1 MYASCWQYLIK
12 EICLTILI
20 LPFFNSFLALS
31 KMVKEMSSWDTY
43 GSFRQDFLADK
54 KGKLIKT
61 DRVFFNICDYQGLIY
76 APRSIRVERWY
87 HPKVALLKKHLRKKW
102 KKESV
107 CKSLPII
114 NVVFKKIEVEELRYN
129 PIPYIED
136 EEQYFSN
143 LISWKNNFEEQ
154 LLNKHPYLKRSL
166 IRHRKISRHV
176 KVKTIR

>member
-1 MYASCWQYLIK
+1 
-12 EICLTILI
+12 
-20 LPFFNSFLALS
+20 
-31 KMVKEMSSWDTY
+31 MSSCNTY
-43 GSFRQDFLADK
+43 GSFRQDFFADK
-54 KGKLIKT
+54 KEKLIKT
-61 DRVFFNICDYQGLIY
+61 DRVFFNIYDYWELIH

-87 HPKVALLKKHLRKKW
+87 HPKVALLKNHLRKKW

-114 NVVFKKIEVEELRYN
+114 NVVFKKIEEEELCFN
-129 PIPYIED
+129 QILYIED

-143 LISWKNNFEEQ
+143 LISWKNNFEKQ

-166 IRHRKISRHV
+166 IRHRKIYRHV

>member
-1 MYASCWQYLIK
+1 MLD
-12 EICLTILI
+12 
-20 LPFFNSFLALS
+20 NSYTSIFYFFLALS
-31 KMVKEMSSWDTY
+31 KIAKELSYWDTY
-43 GSFRQDFLADK
+43 GSFRQDFLVDK

-61 DRVFFNICDYQGLIY
+61 DRVFFNIYNYWRLIH

-87 HPKVALLKKHLRKKW
+87 HPKVTLLKKTFKKEVEN
-102 KKESV
+102 ESV

-114 NVVFKKIEVEELRYN
+114 NVVFKRIEEEQLCFN

-136 EEQYFSN
+136 EGQYFSN

-154 LLNKHPYLKRSL
+154 LNKHPYLKRSP
-166 IRHRKISRHV
+166 IRHRKIYRHV

>member
-1 MYASCWQYLIK
+1 MAKQTLMQYRTIEHDEIKKYPEKEQIMSLIFRNAK
-12 EICLTILI
+12 RKD
-20 LPFFNSFLALS
+20 FFLVLS
-31 KMVKEMSSWDTY
+31 KIVKEMSSWDTY
-43 GSFRQDFLADK
+43 GSFKQDFLADK

-61 DRVFFNICDYQGLIY
+61 DRVFFNIYDYWGLIH

-102 KKESV
+102 KQESV

-114 NVVFKKIEVEELRYN
+114 NVVFKKIEEEELCFN

-143 LISWKNNFEEQ
+143 LISWKNNFEE
-154 LLNKHPYLKRSL
+154 
-166 IRHRKISRHV
+166 
-176 KVKTIR
+176 

>member
-1 MYASCWQYLIK
+1 
-12 EICLTILI
+12 
-20 LPFFNSFLALS
+20 
-31 KMVKEMSSWDTY
+31 MSSQDTY

-61 DRVFFNICDYQGLIY
+61 DRVFFNIYDYWGLIH

-114 NVVFKKIEVEELRYN
+114 NVVFKKIEEEELCFN

-154 LLNKHPYLKRSL
+154 LLTLF
-166 IRHRKISRHV
+166 RKGFFRAAHGIYRHV

>member
-1 MYASCWQYLIK
+1 
-12 EICLTILI
+12 
-20 LPFFNSFLALS
+20 
-31 KMVKEMSSWDTY
+31 MSSWDTY

-61 DRVFFNICDYQGLIY
+61 DRVFFNIYDYWGLVY

-102 KKESV
+102 KQESV

-114 NVVFKKIEVEELRYN
+114 NVVFKKIEEEELCFN
-129 PIPYIED
+129 QILYIED

-154 LLNKHPYLKRSL
+154 LLNKHPYLKRSS
-166 IRHRKISRHV
+166 ISHRKIYRHV